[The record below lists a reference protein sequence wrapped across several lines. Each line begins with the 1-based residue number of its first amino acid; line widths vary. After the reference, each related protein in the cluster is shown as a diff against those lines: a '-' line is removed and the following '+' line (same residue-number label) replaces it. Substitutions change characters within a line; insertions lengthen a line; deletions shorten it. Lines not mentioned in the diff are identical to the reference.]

1 MARSGRPESV
11 EGTLSLDPSGL
22 TFELPDGTFT
32 VPVERIRQASRLRGS
47 PVLRIDYAE
56 SAEPAHVFFFFA
68 EPPPLPQ
75 ETRRSP
81 LSPKGLRR
89 AGTILS
95 LRGQNRQLK
104 PELREWEDA
113 VRALKR
119 G

>member
-11 EGTLSLDPSGL
+11 EGTLSLDRDGL
-22 TFELPDGTFT
+22 TFEFPNGKFS
-32 VPVERIRQASRLRGS
+32 VPADRIRQATRLRGS
-47 PVLRIDYAE
+47 PVLRIDYQEA
-56 SAEPAHVFFFFA
+56 AEPAHVFFFFA
-68 EPPPLPQ
+68 EPPPLPE
-75 ETRRSP
+75 ETRPSP

-104 PELREWEDA
+104 PELREWENA